1 MVFKNVF
8 YEISIFLFFDAL
20 QSFNLAPLSIRRDMA
35 NLGIIYRALLRQ
47 GPRQLQGLF
56 RVDIRDRRSS
66 RRRQMHEFQV
76 LDETRCLNRDYL
88 DRSTFG
94 YVAIFNL
101 LPAVVFH
108 SVEFESPIP
117 VKEFQKNLNN
127 LVKYM
132 S

>member
-1 MVFKNVF
+1 
-8 YEISIFLFFDAL
+8 
-20 QSFNLAPLSIRRDMA
+20 
-35 NLGIIYRALLRQ
+35 
-47 GPRQLQGLF
+47 
-56 RVDIRDRRSS
+56 
-66 RRRQMHEFQV
+66 MHEFQV

-94 YVAIFNL
+94 YVAISNL

-127 LVKYM
+127 LVKHISHGLDTWEFVY
-132 S
+132 SPRFPLHCHCLHSFRNLDSIPRISG